1 MTAVSPTHLKHQ
13 FSIDW
18 LDYHARYNA
27 DTIAALDV
35 DSNRRFTY
43 AEFNSRLK
51 RLASCTGTTQR
62 ALLEK
67 VLAKTEQQVLETL
80 NGRQQDDYY
89 DGKLTLRSNGEEEKS
104 VQKD

>member
-1 MTAVSPTHLKHQ
+1 MSKSNAQRQRDYRARHLKGL
-13 FSIDW
+13 SEE
-18 LDYHARYNA
+18 HAMLERINLMVSY
-27 DTIAALDV
+27 AAKH
-35 DSNRRFTY
+35 
-43 AEFNSRLK
+43 RLK

-89 DGKLTLRSNGEEEKS
+89 DGKLALRSNDEEEKS
-104 VQKD
+104 GQKD